1 MSFGAKIHSVQ
12 NHTLHTA
19 SMSLS
24 STWKIL
30 FILEF
35 LESCRPDTLKNLGLK
50 RFLII
55 WVMPLQKKIHRS
67 DAVFL
72 PWCPPRAHDVGL
84 VMGSYTACFR
94 WYLYCRVTFFSLNY
108 FLRKYFETKTCSYF
122 SNFQF
127 IHIHIYTPSWVS
139 AVSRGLGVSLISPFE
154 A

>member
-72 PWCPPRAHDVGL
+72 PWRPPGAHDVDL

-94 WYLYCRVTFFSLNY
+94 WYPYCRVTFFSLNY

-127 IHIHIYTPSWVS
+127 IYIHIYMYIHPH
-139 AVSRGLGVSLISPFE
+139 GFQLYPEG
-154 A
+154 